1 MASGVYGTRIA
12 SNITADDVEIFY
24 AYSSTRN
31 SSDVES
37 TRFTKLD
44 SSLLNK
50 VSVEG
55 EDGAG
60 YDSILEGVYNLKLP
74 LQIFSKKGY
83 YSVYIRPKE
92 IPAVISD
99 VGVLSSFPDVKGV
112 VIDTSTIREEDDAF
126 RNKLLAN
133 NEIVGYR
140 IEYINPTSGNREDFY
155 RIVTSNNR
163 CEPVVQNIAGSNDKS
178 VRYRYN
184 ESASLSFITVSPS
197 SSQSFKPNAFP
208 YIGVSTQKVLFINTK
223 FEPLLIDIEMVDHDI
238 ETVTTMLEGNQLRNV
253 ENGLVTTFNDE
264 NEIYSQHEHFTLKD
278 TATTNP
284 IYEVKVNKK
293 NSIDF
298 TQTIN
303 DKI

>member
-1 MASGVYGTRIA
+1 MASGVYGTRVA

-31 SSDVES
+31 SSDVNS
-37 TRFTKLD
+37 TKFTKLD
-44 SSLLNK
+44 SSLLNQ
-50 VSVEG
+50 VSIS
-55 EDGAG
+55 DGDSSG
-60 YDSILEGVYNLKLP
+60 YDSVLEGVYNLKLP

-99 VGVLSSFPDVKGV
+99 VGVLSAFPDVKGIIV
-112 VIDTSTIREEDDAF
+112 DTSTMDDA
-126 RNKLLAN
+126 NSLKTKLLSN

-140 IEYINPTSGNREDFY
+140 IEYINPTSGKREDFY

-163 CEPVVQNIAGSNDKS
+163 CEPVIQSAGGSNDKS

-184 ESASLSFITVSPS
+184 ESATLSFITVSPS

-223 FEPLLIDIEMVDHDI
+223 FEPILLDIEMVDHDI

-253 ENGLVTTFNDE
+253 DNGLVTTYNDD
-264 NEIYSQHEHFTLKD
+264 NEIYAQHEHFTLKD
-278 TATTNP
+278 SATANP
-284 IYEVKVNKK
+284 IYEVKVNKRK
-293 NSIDF
+293 SIDF